1 MKRLCLIFLV
11 SILTLTG
18 CWDQRQFKNVKL
30 ALSIGIDQGSNGE
43 IVKTVSVPTVS
54 GGGEGGEISETIQI
68 LSTEGH
74 TMLDARE
81 KIDRMLDQSFNP
93 SKMKVVILGED
104 IAKKDIY
111 PVLDS
116 YYRNPNSNLNAHLAI
131 VEGEAKDVLSFKGA
145 GEARI
150 SEYLKG
156 ILNGATAAS
165 RTTGENLQ
173 MICAELVE
181 EGEDFTVPLMKLDE
195 ENNTIKFNGLGLMSG
210 ESYSG
215 VKLSPE
221 QAPLLMLMMGYK
233 GRVAQLTKKV
243 NEHQKEKILDYITV
257 EVMKYENDLKIHP
270 SEDEVRVDIQL
281 DLDVRVV
288 EYPHDH
294 LVSEKVID
302 ELNSKLK
309 ETLTNEA
316 EEIFTVLQ
324 EANSDVFS
332 IGRKIQA
339 YHPKVWEKIDW
350 KEKYPEVQFNPEIN
364 VKIQQ
369 HGIVN

>member
-11 SILTLTG
+11 SMLTLTG
-18 CWDQRQFKNVKL
+18 CWDQRQFKNIKL
-30 ALSIGIDQGSNGE
+30 ALSIGVDQGSNGE

-54 GGGEGGEISETIQI
+54 GGGDGGQINETIQT
-68 LSTEGH
+68 LSTDGH
-74 TMLDARE
+74 TMLEARD
-81 KIDRMLDQSFNP
+81 KIDRMLAHSFNP
-93 SKMKVVILGED
+93 SKMEVVILGED

-111 PVLDS
+111 PILDN

-131 VEGEAKDVLSFKGA
+131 AEGEAKDVLSFKGG

-156 ILNGATAAS
+156 ILDGAAAAS

-181 EGEDFTVPLMKLDE
+181 DGEDFTVPLIKLNEDD
-195 ENNTIKFNGLGLMSG
+195 NTIKFNGLGLMSG
-210 ESYSG
+210 DRYSG
-215 VKLSPE
+215 VKLSAE
-221 QAPLLMLMMGYK
+221 QAPLLMLMMGNK

-243 NEHQKEKILDYITV
+243 NEHQKEEILDYITV
-257 EVMKYENDLKIHP
+257 EVMKYNKDLKIHP
-270 SEDEVRVDIQL
+270 SEEEVRVDIVL
-281 DLDVRVV
+281 DLDVRVI

-302 ELNSKLK
+302 DLNGKLK
-309 ETLTNEA
+309 ETLTTEA
-316 EEIFTVLQ
+316 EEIFSVLQ
-324 EANSDVFS
+324 EGNSDVFA

-339 YHPKVWEKIDW
+339 YHPKVWEKLDW
-350 KEKYPEVQFNPEIN
+350 EEMYPEVQFNPEIN
-364 VKIQQ
+364 VTIQQ